1 MSFASVIN
9 ALAIPKEALLG
20 QRVPKK
26 LLLEQGAP
34 TAADKRQIQ
43 DSIEEITWVAALKP
57 TNIGVPAFRDG
68 LREYLEI
75 AVLTVAFRPSAKP
88 LRLTELMHRAIPYP
102 LVLVTVHRDVLNLSL
117 AHKRWSQGEAGKVV
131 IEDVRQTPLVPD
143 AASPEEVSFLASL
156 AISQLPSLNLFALY
170 SGLLERIAAL
180 EAARITGTFAPPHA
194 AAHAA
199 ALQSG
204 LEMYSLL
211 KREIALLR
219 AQATKEKQL
228 NRRVQLNLDL
238 KKLESKL
245 ADVTKSLGAD
255 NHESN

>member
-9 ALAIPKEALLG
+9 ALAIPKEALLN

-131 IEDVRQTPLVPD
+131 IEDVRQTLVNL
-143 AASPEEVSFLASL
+143 AATTSEEASFLASI
-156 AISQLPSLNLFALY
+156 AISRLPPQNLFALY
-170 SGLLERIAAL
+170 EGLLERMAAL
-180 EAARITGTFAPPHA
+180 EAARITGTFAPPDSAERASVVRH
-194 AAHAA
+194 
-199 ALQSG
+199 G
-204 LEMYSLL
+204 LDLHDHL
-211 KREIALLR
+211 KRDLAILR
-219 AQATKEKQL
+219 TRADKEKQL
-228 NRRVQLNLDL
+228 NRRVELNIEIKRLEADL
-238 KKLESKL
+238 
-245 ADVTKSLGAD
+245 AATKGTL
-255 NHESN
+255 